1 MIPGRPA
8 DAPAIQALIDEDPET
23 YALLEGAPVRPDEAE
38 QLLRELPPGFPAER
52 KYTHVLDGLAVIDL
66 LEGYP
71 DAHTWVLGLIFIA
84 PGARGRG
91 LGTQLIEAICAHVRA
106 SGGRTLRLGVVP
118 ENTGARRLYERL
130 GFVHVG
136 RRARTTWAGTPQD
149 VDVLERAV

>member
-1 MIPGRPA
+1 VIPGRPVTLA
-8 DAPAIQALIDEDPET
+8 DAPAIQALIDEDPEA

-38 QLLRELPPGFPAER
+38 QLLRELPPGRQRF
-52 KYTHVLDGLAVIDL
+52 THLLDELALIDL

-71 DAHTWVLGLIFIA
+71 DEHTWMLGLIFIT

-106 SGGRTLRLGVVP
+106 AGGRMLRLAVVP
-118 ENTGARRLYERL
+118 ANTGARRLYDRL

-136 RRARTTWAGTPQD
+136 RRTRTNWAGATQD